1 MPIPVT
7 VETMLLSGV
16 SPGSGGP
23 GEVKR
28 NSHVSLVSG
37 GKEDSAMQ
45 SSEIETQPGPGSSST
60 PVRQSDTNRA
70 LALDKAVSLSFSM
83 GAYYH

>member
-1 MPIPVT
+1 
-7 VETMLLSGV
+7 MLLSGV

-45 SSEIETQPGPGSSST
+45 SSERDSLGPGIISQT
-60 PVRQSDTNRA
+60 P
-70 LALDKAVSLSFSM
+70 LDLFIL
-83 GAYYH
+83 YYGRKG

>member
-1 MPIPVT
+1 
-7 VETMLLSGV
+7 MLMLGV
-16 SPGSGGP
+16 SPGSGVP

-45 SSEIETQPGPGSSST
+45 SSENNNRGPGSTSPNTLSLFLYPGPGE
-60 PVRQSDTNRA
+60 R
-70 LALDKAVSLSFSM
+70 
-83 GAYYH
+83 GAGGEWLYVN

>member
-1 MPIPVT
+1 MILILMP
-7 VETMLLSGV
+7 GV

-45 SSEIETQPGPGSSST
+45 SSENLRPGLNIT
-60 PVRQSDTNRA
+60 PHHTRPDQTRPTF
-70 LALDKAVSLSFSM
+70 SLSCRFDWKISS
-83 GAYYH
+83 YFI

>member
-1 MPIPVT
+1 MSVPG
-7 VETMLLSGV
+7 L

-45 SSEIETQPGPGSSST
+45 SSERDSLGPGIISQT
-60 PVRQSDTNRA
+60 P
-70 LALDKAVSLSFSM
+70 LDLSIL
-83 GAYYH
+83 YYGRKGQCFLKSITV

>member
-1 MPIPVT
+1 
-7 VETMLLSGV
+7 MLLSGV

-45 SSEIETQPGPGSSST
+45 SSERDSLGPGIISQT
-60 PVRQSDTNRA
+60 P
-70 LALDKAVSLSFSM
+70 LDLSIL
-83 GAYYH
+83 YYGRRGNVFLK

>member
-1 MPIPVT
+1 MPG
-7 VETMLLSGV
+7 L

-45 SSEIETQPGPGSSST
+45 SSENLRPGVNINHTRDLMIIWGGTEFNSNERNHDLEGMFRGSI
-60 PVRQSDTNRA
+60 
-70 LALDKAVSLSFSM
+70 SL
-83 GAYYH
+83 

>member
-1 MPIPVT
+1 M
-7 VETMLLSGV
+7 SGV

-45 SSEIETQPGPGSSST
+45 SSENLRPGLNITPHHTRPDTVDISYTVVGEGSNK
-60 PVRQSDTNRA
+60 RNKD
-70 LALDKAVSLSFSM
+70 LGEFL
-83 GAYYH
+83 GG

>member
-1 MPIPVT
+1 
-7 VETMLLSGV
+7 MLLSGV

-45 SSEIETQPGPGSSST
+45 SSERDSLGPGGISQT
-60 PVRQSDTNRA
+60 P
-70 LALDKAVSLSFSM
+70 LDLFIL
-83 GAYYH
+83 YYGRKG